1 MSKTVPPGKR
11 ESPMNRMTTRMKL
24 AMLGVLVVSTTA
36 SSVAW
41 AQKAKYT
48 RQQDVKIDVKLSVDT
63 DKIKHD
69 AGAVTSGSKT
79 KDSYNED

>member
-1 MSKTVPPGKR
+1 MKKFCQAITLLAIFVVGVGFYRGWFTLTGGR
-11 ESPMNRMTTRMKL
+11 E
-24 AMLGVLVVSTTA
+24 AVSHN
-36 SSVAW
+36 
-41 AQKAKYT
+41 
-48 RQQDVKIDVKLSVDT
+48 IDVKLSVDT

>member
-1 MSKTVPPGKR
+1 MKKFWPVITMLAIIVVGLGFYRGWFTLTGGR
-11 ESPMNRMTTRMKL
+11 E
-24 AMLGVLVVSTTA
+24 AVSHN
-36 SSVAW
+36 
-41 AQKAKYT
+41 
-48 RQQDVKIDVKLSVDT
+48 IDVKLSVDT